1 MTRPRKI
8 QSGKTSSW
16 TTKAR
21 AIGLMVAM
29 AAASAGPAAA
39 HHSFAL
45 FDPSKSMTLEG
56 QVKQFQ
62 WTNPHTWIQLIV
74 VDQAGKDAEWSIE
87 GASAATMARQGWS
100 RTALKPGDH
109 VVVVIHPLKDG
120 SSGGS
125 LVSATVNGQAI
136 GPKG

>member
-1 MTRPRKI
+1 MNRLHW
-8 QSGKTSSW
+8 KTW
-16 TTKAR
+16 
-21 AIGLMVAM
+21 AIAG
-29 AAASAGPAAA
+29 AAAAAARAGPAAA
-39 HHSFAL
+39 HHTFAL
-45 FDPSKSMTLEG
+45 FDPGKSMTLEG

-74 VDQAGKDAEWSIE
+74 VDQAGKDVEWSIE
-87 GASAATMARQGWS
+87 GASATTMTRQGWS

-120 SSGGS
+120 TSGGS

-136 GPKG
+136 GSHG

>member
-1 MTRPRKI
+1 MNL
-8 QSGKTSSW
+8 KTKSSLILG
-16 TTKAR
+16 A
-21 AIGLMVAM
+21 AAM
-29 AAASAGPAAA
+29 LAAGGAASAWA

-45 FDPSKSMTLEG
+45 FDAQKNITLEG
-56 QVKQFQ
+56 EVKQFQ

-74 VDQAGKDAEWSIE
+74 VDQAGKDVEWSIE
-87 GASAATMARQGWS
+87 GSSAATMARQGWS

-120 SSGGS
+120 TSGGS

-136 GPKG
+136 GSHG

>member
-1 MTRPRKI
+1 MNRHT
-8 QSGKTSSW
+8 KTWRSW
-16 TTKAR
+16 
-21 AIGLMVAM
+21 AIVGVAAAM
-29 AAASAGPAAA
+29 AASATSAAA

-45 FDPSKSMTLEG
+45 FDPNKSMTLEG

-87 GASAATMARQGWS
+87 GSSAATMARQGWS

-120 SSGGS
+120 TSGGS
-125 LVSATVNGQAI
+125 LISATVNGQAI
-136 GPKG
+136 GTHS

>member
-1 MTRPRKI
+1 ML
-8 QSGKTSSW
+8 G
-16 TTKAR
+16 A
-21 AIGLMVAM
+21 AAAL
-29 AAASAGPAAA
+29 AAASATSAAA

-45 FDPSKSMTLEG
+45 FDHQKSLALEG

-74 VDQAGKDAEWSIE
+74 VDAAGKDVEWSIE
-87 GASAATMARQGWS
+87 GSSAATMARQGWS

-109 VVVVIHPLKDG
+109 VIVVIHPLKDG
-120 SSGGS
+120 TSGGS

-136 GPKG
+136 GTHS

>member
-1 MTRPRKI
+1 MKWG
-8 QSGKTSSW
+8 SESLKTW
-16 TTKAR
+16 R
-21 AIGLMVAM
+21 MVA
-29 AAASAGPAAA
+29 AAAAVAAGATPAAA

-45 FDPSKSMTLEG
+45 FDPSKSLTLEG

-87 GASAATMARQGWS
+87 GSSATIMARQGWS

-109 VVVVIHPLKDG
+109 ITVVIHPLKDG
-120 SSGGS
+120 TSGGS
-125 LVSATVNGQAI
+125 LVSAIVNGQAI
-136 GPKG
+136 GSHS

>member
-1 MTRPRKI
+1 MKRRTESRK
-8 QSGKTSSW
+8 TW
-16 TTKAR
+16 RMA
-21 AIGLMVAM
+21 AM
-29 AAASAGPAAA
+29 AAAVAASATSAAA

-45 FDPSKSMTLEG
+45 FDPNKSLTLEG

-87 GASAATMARQGWS
+87 GSSATSMARQGWS

-109 VVVVIHPLKDG
+109 ITVVIHPLKDG
-120 SSGGS
+120 TSGGS
-125 LVSATVNGQAI
+125 LVSAIVNGQAI
-136 GPKG
+136 GSHS

>member
-1 MTRPRKI
+1 MYRH
-8 QSGKTSSW
+8 SWKTW
-16 TTKAR
+16 
-21 AIGLMVAM
+21 AIVGAAA

-45 FDPSKSMTLEG
+45 FDPGKSMTLEG

-74 VDQAGKDAEWSIE
+74 VDQAGKDVEWSIE
-87 GASAATMARQGWS
+87 GSSAATMARQGWS

-120 SSGGS
+120 TSGGS

-136 GPKG
+136 GSHG